1 MSQYDMTIVYI
12 HGEDNTVAD
21 ALSCVSPNAF
31 PDEQLQ
37 VSLLNSSGSQL
48 PPMVPI
54 GAVLLIA
61 TDHLVL
67 DAIRAG
73 DLRENLYRLA
83 HDNLGHFGVGLS
95 TSLDLWVSHAY
106 ISLFVT

>member
-12 HGEDNTVAD
+12 RGEDNTVAD

-67 DAIRAG
+67 
-73 DLRENLYRLA
+73 E
-83 HDNLGHFGVGLS
+83 LS
-95 TSLDLWVSHAY
+95 MQ
-106 ISLFVT
+106 VTWEKIFTIWLMIT